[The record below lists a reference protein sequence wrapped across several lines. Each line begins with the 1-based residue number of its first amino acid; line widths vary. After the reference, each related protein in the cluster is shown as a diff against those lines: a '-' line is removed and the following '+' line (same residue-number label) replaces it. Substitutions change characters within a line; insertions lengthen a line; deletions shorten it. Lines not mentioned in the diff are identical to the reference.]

1 MRIIQTVFGVFHHFE
16 LARQLQKRN
25 HLQKIYTTFPRARVN
40 REALPRERV
49 ETFPWIHPPEMFMHK
64 VGLTHPWLTDQMSYA
79 NALAF
84 DRWTLRRLRSGPVP
98 DALIAISG
106 SSLKT
111 GQELQARG
119 GRFIC

>member
-1 MRIIQTVFGVFHHFE
+1 
-16 LARQLQKRN
+16 
-25 HLQKIYTTFPRARVN
+25 VN

-49 ETFPWIHPPEMFMHK
+49 ETFPWIHPPEMLIHK
-64 VGLTHPWLTDQMSYA
+64 IGLTHPWFSDQMSYA
-79 NALAF
+79 NAIAF
-84 DRWTLRRLRSGPVP
+84 DRWTLRRLRSGPLP

-119 GRFIC
+119 GRFICDRGSSHQRYQERIVGEEYRRWG